1 MTRLIRW
8 GHLADGRLAVLW
20 WDHLVE
26 RTQRTVVEV
35 DSDFDGAHLQHVSG
49 EPLPWDLATDVV
61 HDLHR
66 AEDTTGYAPQPVHY
80 AGVLC

>member
-1 MTRLIRW
+1 MVHHVAPRAASPGGGGARR
-8 GHLADGRLAVLW
+8 HVGRGPVPQC
-20 WDHLVE
+20 H
-26 RTQRTVVEV
+26 
-35 DSDFDGAHLQHVSG
+35 GAHLQHVSG
-49 EPLPWDLATDVV
+49 EPLPWDVATDVV